1 MFNFLKRE
9 KRQDIPDSYTDA
21 VVRAVEASVTGKV
34 QVDALQTAA
43 AEICA
48 GLWSRAFASATVEP
62 ATLATRAVTPDV
74 LSMIGRSLI
83 ASGESCFELRIEGG
97 ALRACPVSSFA
108 ITGGMDPTGWIYELT
123 IPGPSRSTV
132 KRVRSE
138 AVMHFRYGVSPREP
152 WRGVSPLRR
161 ASETSTLLG
170 NMERRLREE
179 TGGVVGH
186 VIPTPSANP
195 NDEYSDLKGDLK
207 ALAGNF
213 ALVPSMTDGGWSDPG
228 RGNSPKSDWA
238 VQRLGANPPQTID
251 MLRSNAALHV
261 LAACGVPLTLLEKAD
276 GTAMREAW
284 RQFLHGSVAP
294 VARCVEQELAD
305 KLNVRVG
312 LNFDSLFASDLSG
325 RARAFQSMVGGGMDI
340 EKAAALAGLMEHADV

>member
-9 KRQDIPDSYTDA
+9 KRQDVPDSYTDA
-21 VVRAVEASVTGKV
+21 VVRAVEASVTGRVKA
-34 QVDALQTAA
+34 DALQTAA

-62 ATLATRAVTPDV
+62 ATLATRAVTPDT
-74 LSMIGRSLI
+74 LAMIGRSLI
-83 ASGESCFELRIEGG
+83 EVGESCFELRILEG
-97 ALRACPVSSFA
+97 ALRAVPVSSFSVM
-108 ITGGMDPTGWIYELT
+108 GGVDPAGWIYELT
-123 IPGPSRSTV
+123 LPGPSKSTV
-132 KRVRSE
+132 KTVRSE
-138 AVMHFRYGVSPREP
+138 AVLHFRYGVSPREP

-186 VIPTPSANP
+186 VIPTPSTNP

-213 ALVPSMTDGGWSDPG
+213 ALVPSMTDGGWNDAG

-251 MLRSNAALHV
+251 VLRSHAAVHV
-261 LAACGVPLTLLEKAD
+261 LAACGVPLTLLERSD

-294 VARCVEQELAD
+294 VAKTVEAELSD
-305 KLNVRVG
+305 KLNVRIS

-325 RARAFQSMVGGGMDI
+325 RARAFQSMVGGGMDV
-340 EKAAALAGLMEHADV
+340 EKAAALAGLMEDQG

>member
-9 KRQDIPDSYTDA
+9 KRQDVPDSYTDA

-34 QVDALQTAA
+34 KADALQTAA

-62 ATLATRAVTPDV
+62 ATLATRAVTPDT
-74 LSMIGRSLI
+74 LAMIGRSLI
-83 ASGESCFELRIEGG
+83 EVGECCFELRIDAGV
-97 ALRACPVSSFA
+97 LRACPAGSFA
-108 ITGGMDPTGWIYELT
+108 ITGGMDPAGWMYELT
-123 IPGPSRSTV
+123 IPGPSKTTV
-132 KRVRSE
+132 KRARSE

-161 ASETSTLLG
+161 ASETSSLLG

-195 NDEYSDLKGDLK
+195 DDDYSDLKGDLK

-228 RGNSPKSDWA
+228 RGNSPKSDWG
-238 VQRLGANPPQTID
+238 VQRIGANPPQSID

-261 LAACGVPLTLLEKAD
+261 LAACGVPLTLLERSD

-294 VARCVEQELAD
+294 VARTVEAELSD
-305 KLNVRVG
+305 KLNIRVS
-312 LNFDSLFASDLSG
+312 LNFDALFASDLSG
-325 RARAFQSMVGGGMDI
+325 RARAFQSMVGGGM
-340 EKAAALAGLMEHADV
+340 EVGKAAALAGLMEDQE